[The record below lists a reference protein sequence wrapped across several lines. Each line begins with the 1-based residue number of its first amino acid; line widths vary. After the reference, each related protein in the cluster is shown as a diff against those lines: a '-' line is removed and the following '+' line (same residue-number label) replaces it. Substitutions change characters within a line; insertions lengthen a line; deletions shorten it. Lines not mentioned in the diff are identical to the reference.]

1 MIIPSIDLMN
11 GKAVQLVRGIEKK
24 LERENILELAKSFS
38 RFGEI
43 AVIDLDA
50 AMGNGNNREWIKKLA
65 KEFPVRVGGGLRT
78 VDEALEILRAGAEKV
93 IIGSAAI
100 AEKSLNEEFLNALIR
115 RAGKQNIILAMDVVN
130 DQIATRGWKEKTE
143 ISIWD
148 VLEKAAR
155 YTTELLVTDVDQE
168 GTMQGIRKN
177 FYRKLAQTTSL
188 KITAAGGTGKLED
201 IAFLAGLGMNVQL
214 GMSIYTNSISLED
227 AFIAG
232 IHWKDELL
240 PTIVRDPQ
248 GRILMLAYSSP
259 ESLRKSL
266 ETGVMWFYSRSRK
279 TLWMKGETSGHIQK
293 IISLRLDCDNDTI
306 LVTVD
311 ANQVACHTGKYSC
324 FDEKPFTLKDLYQII
339 EERYINP
346 TPGSYTA
353 TLTDRKV
360 KEKILEEAQEV
371 VEFTDKE
378 NLIWEVG
385 DLLYFI
391 SVFMVQHHIEWK
403 DILRELRRRRLK

>member
-259 ESLRKSL
+259 KSLRKSL

-353 TLTDRKV
+353 TLTERKV